1 MLPIMKK
8 AGPSAILPQRHSC
21 PDVQERQGRIGTLT
35 SCALSRLTNRSRR
48 RMLGTTPLDTRE
60 MALAVA
66 TRRRCMRRTRRR
78 RARGIVSIL
87 FASDGRVGSN
97 AAFLAQALERAP
109 TPTPSLS
116 VSTLCRRRRDH
127 MPSVC
132 TLEPPLPLPGPY
144 QQQRPKRTGC
154 PSQTSSPSTIHMDL

>member
-1 MLPIMKK
+1 MCRRRTASTFSVEI
-8 AGPSAILPQRHSC
+8 R
-21 PDVQERQGRIGTLT
+21 
-35 SCALSRLTNRSRR
+35 SRLTNRSRR

-132 TLEPPLPLPGPY
+132 TLEPPLPGPY
-144 QQQRPKRTGC
+144 LSAAVCSARSAHRRHRRRRYHGSSRMPGC
-154 PSQTSSPSTIHMDL
+154 AGRAHGL